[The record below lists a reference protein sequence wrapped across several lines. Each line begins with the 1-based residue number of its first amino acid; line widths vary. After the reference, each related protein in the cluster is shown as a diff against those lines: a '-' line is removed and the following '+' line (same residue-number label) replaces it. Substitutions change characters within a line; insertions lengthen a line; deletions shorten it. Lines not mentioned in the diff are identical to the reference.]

1 MKTYM
6 VTQNNSCEF
15 FEVFEDAVESMK
27 FEDAE
32 LWLEVED
39 NSYIK
44 LFLP

>member
-1 MKTYM
+1 MKKYM
-6 VTQNNSCEF
+6 VTQNNKCEF
-15 FEVFEDAVESMK
+15 FEVFEDAIQSMI

>member
-15 FEVFEDAVESMK
+15 FEVFEDAVQYMI

>member
-6 VTQNNSCEF
+6 VTQNNSSEF
-15 FEVFEDAVESMK
+15 FEVFEDAVQSMK